1 MVMRQ
6 KEMILFLLYYLQ
18 GLRKYCTPGI
28 FGRNDLMCAIEKN
41 GIIKDEAESHTLSA
55 LQIKY
60 LYYLCTQNISHSYIK
75 ENS

>member
-18 GLRKYCTPGI
+18 GLRKHRTPGI

-41 GIIKDEAESHTLSA
+41 GIIKDEMKA
-55 LQIKY
+55 I
-60 LYYLCTQNISHSYIK
+60 LYFPYK
-75 ENS
+75 